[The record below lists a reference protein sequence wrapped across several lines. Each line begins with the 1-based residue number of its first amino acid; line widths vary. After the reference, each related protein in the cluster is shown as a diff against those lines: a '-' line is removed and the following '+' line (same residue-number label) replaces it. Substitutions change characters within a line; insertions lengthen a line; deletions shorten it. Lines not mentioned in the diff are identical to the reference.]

1 MLPAIYH
8 LIKKEI
14 QLEWRQRT
22 ALGTILV
29 YILGSTFLIYL
40 VFEGTTNNKTW
51 VALFWVISLFTA
63 INTLSRSFQKEA
75 NEQFYYWRNL
85 VKPVSLILAKIIYNS
100 ILVTV
105 LSVLIFGVM
114 LLFFNQKIENKS
126 LFLPLIICG
135 SIGYSNLFTLLSAI
149 TARTNNAVLLA
160 ILGFPIILPLLLLII
175 KLTGLIDFSTTDNDI
190 YLNFGIIILLD
201 FITLLLSIIL
211 FPYLWKD

>member
-190 YLNFGIIILLD
+190 YLNFGIILLLD

>member
-1 MLPAIYH
+1 MLSSVFH
-8 LIKKEI
+8 LIQKEVR
-14 QLEWRQRT
+14 LEWRQKT

-51 VALFWVISLFTA
+51 IALFWVISLFTA

-85 VKPVSLILAKIIYNS
+85 VKPMDLIVAKIVYNAL
-100 ILVTV
+100 LVSV
-105 LSVLIFGVM
+105 LSCLIFAVM
-114 LLFFNQKIENKS
+114 LLFFNQKIDNKGM
-126 LFLPLIICG
+126 FIWVIVCG
-135 SIGYSNLFTLLSAI
+135 SVGYSNLFTLLSAI
-149 TARTNNAVLLA
+149 TARTNNAILLA

-175 KLTGLIDFSTTDNDI
+175 KLTGFLDFTTTDKDV
-190 YLNFGIIILLD
+190 YLNFGIILLLD
-201 FITLLLSIIL
+201 FITLVLSLIL